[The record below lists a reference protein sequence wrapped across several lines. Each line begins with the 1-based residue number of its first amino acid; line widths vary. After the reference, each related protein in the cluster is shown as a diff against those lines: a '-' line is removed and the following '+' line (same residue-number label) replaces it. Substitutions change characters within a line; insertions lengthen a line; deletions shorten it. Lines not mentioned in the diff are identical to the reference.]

1 MKVEEVKGK
10 MHVCNSHL
18 ESPIDQVVVPTG
30 LKTTAAEIVAEALI
44 KFDLVVSAYYCP
56 FFLLVKHLAMLTCAF
71 LSLQLSTVTNFLYT
85 VCVCVCVCVYSCRSC
100 CTCNK

>member
-1 MKVEEVKGK
+1 

-44 KFDLVVSAYYCP
+44 KFDLVVSANC
-56 FFLLVKHLAMLTCAF
+56 HLTIVRSFYFGKAF
-71 LSLQLSTVTNFLYT
+71 GNAYMQWRVQWGALGA
-85 VCVCVCVCVYSCRSC
+85 
-100 CTCNK
+100 